1 MYSLTNLFV
10 GPLNSMSQIALALP
24 PPPPPLPA
32 SVPPNSLNGETLY
45 ERDDACKALVRVLDN
60 SLGNRI
66 TPICGNCF
74 GAGKTSL
81 IWKFRDVLNKLTD
94 WDWPEGTKTLRDAI
108 YINVRFNNSLTLHKG
123 VDCQDPEDI
132 DRMLLQRFTS
142 VFSRSLKSDLRPAS
156 VQELIFLVNQRC
168 GDQKLLLHLDD
179 VGSYEHYADSK
190 NILYRMWH
198 IGEKFRTNGHYY
210 VLTGRS
216 LHLHTIGKERLSEN
230 PTSFQSPSLAELI
243 PLPLLTSIS
252 VKAILPIRKKDSH
265 QPCSMKLANQRKRL
279 SIIFIAS
286 LVEFQEL

>member
-168 GDQKLLLHLDD
+168 GDQKLLLH
-179 VGSYEHYADSK
+179 
-190 NILYRMWH
+190 
-198 IGEKFRTNGHYY
+198 
-210 VLTGRS
+210 
-216 LHLHTIGKERLSEN
+216 SEV
-230 PTSFQSPSLAELI
+230 
-243 PLPLLTSIS
+243 TSIMQ
-252 VKAILPIRKKDSH
+252 ILQIS
-265 QPCSMKLANQRKRL
+265 C
-279 SIIFIAS
+279 I
-286 LVEFQEL
+286 VCGT